1 MNIHPK
7 LFYSKEHE
15 WIRINEYEVTIGI
28 TDYAQSQLGDIIFIE
43 MPEIEDQ
50 FSAGEVIGEIEAV
63 KTVSELYAPVSG
75 AIIEINNQID
85 DKPELVN
92 SDPYGKGWL
101 LKIQCP
107 KLFDE
112 KSSLLSPL
120 EYEKIIS

>member
-43 MPEIEDQ
+43 IPEIEDK
-50 FSAGEVIGEIEAV
+50 FSAGDVIGEIEAV

-75 AIIEINNQID
+75 VIIETNNLID

-92 SDPYGKGWL
+92 SDPYGKGWIIK
-101 LKIQCP
+101 LKCS

-112 KSSLLSPL
+112 KSRLLSPL